1 MDILSIVGK
10 VQEVAGLLILIL
22 TGLIGISL
30 MIPGDEP
37 EKSLQK
43 ALDFLKKFSKK

>member
-43 ALDFLKKFSKK
+43 ALDFLKRFSKK